1 MGALSSYL
9 NWLSLFFSQLFNLS
23 EWYCT
28 FSKAKRDKAEDK
40 MAGCNLLKDAAVCS
54 SQWTK
59 CPSPWDTL

>member
-9 NWLSLFFSQLFNLS
+9 NCLSLFFRSYSIFQSGIVHFRKLK
-23 EWYCT
+23 E
-28 FSKAKRDKAEDK
+28 DKAEDK